1 LTTDVDTRLR
11 DDPTCPPELRAN
23 LADWADEWP
32 DAGQLSTLLESIHAH
47 LELEEGL
54 PRLRSPAS
62 GTSAPLRGALENH
75 FEELPSALE
84 LAELQQRLATS
95 LRPSSELAPRFARR
109 TKRPWLRVLLVAALI
124 ALPAAAAAFVGYRLF
139 VSRKAASVT
148 SSPTAASGSPPARQ
162 PHPTSVAAAPSPAP
176 SAAPSAVPT
185 ALVPPP
191 VAKPSSALT
200 KAPPKAAGQD
210 EVELIGQAR
219 ARMRSAPAEALTLV
233 AEHARLFPSG
243 VLVQER
249 ELIAIESLER
259 LGRTAE
265 AKARAQR
272 FATRFPGSAHLPR
285 LKRLLEPADTSGD
298 FGF

>member
-1 LTTDVDTRLR
+1 MTTDLDTRLR
-11 DDPTCPPELRAN
+11 DDPTCPPEIRAG

-32 DAGQLSTLLESIHAH
+32 DAGQLSALLESIHAH
-47 LELEEGL
+47 LALEERL

-75 FEELPSALE
+75 FEDLPTALE
-84 LAELQQRLATS
+84 IAELQRRISTS
-95 LRPSSELAPRFARR
+95 LRSPSGLVPRLTRR

-124 ALPAAAAAFVGYRLF
+124 ALPAAAAAFVGYRLL
-139 VSRKAASVT
+139 VSRTAAGVT
-148 SSPTAASGSPPARQ
+148 SSPSAATESLPPRQ
-162 PHPTSVAAAPSPAP
+162 SQPTSRAPAP
-176 SAAPSAVPT
+176 TPTPSTVPSQPIPT
-185 ALVPPP
+185 PAT
-191 VAKPSSALT
+191 KPSSALG
-200 KAPPKAAGQD
+200 KAPPRAAGQD

-219 ARMRSAPAEALTLV
+219 ARMQSAPAEALRLA
-233 AEHARLFPSG
+233 AEHGRLFPSG

-285 LKRLLEPADTSGD
+285 LKRLLEPEATSRD
-298 FGF
+298 FGI